1 MIVFDE
7 ILSTISEILRDNS
20 GITEP
25 FIINRDLNGRVRM
38 IFSETPRE
46 NKSLETLAAKMAERL
61 TPHGFP
67 AESIIV
73 FEPSSES
80 IKINAPSFTLENF
93 KNVTVVDRLAV
104 DADWTN
110 ICHPS
115 NGAPRVVFFSI
126 KGGVGRSTAM
136 AAAAWALA
144 QKGERVMVLDLDLE
158 SPGLSSYLLPE
169 ERRPK
174 YGVTDWLVEDLV
186 GNGDLLLNDMFA
198 LSELSHDGTIFVI
211 PAHGNIPGEY
221 VPKLGRVWMPR
232 VCQDGT
238 RTSWAGRLGELLA
251 ALEARLE
258 PSVILIDSR
267 AGIDE
272 ISSACVTGLGAEKIL
287 LFAIDSEQTWT
298 GYDILFKYWLK
309 TGVAE
314 EIRDR
319 LQIIGAMIPEVDSVK
334 YFDGLCERAWDIFR
348 DSLYDE
354 IPADKV
360 ESNPFSYDKDDES
373 APHFPWKIRWNRS
386 FASLQ
391 SIHYRMLAIDGGE
404 VNAVFGPLIDGLLST
419 IDEGRVDSYEE

>member
-7 ILSTISEILRDNS
+7 ILSTISEILCDNS
-20 GITEP
+20 RITEP
-25 FIINRDLNGRVRM
+25 FVINRDLNGRVRM
-38 IFSETPRE
+38 IFSETSRG
-46 NKSLETLAAKMAERL
+46 NKNLETLAAKMAERL

-67 AESIIV
+67 MESIV
-73 FEPSSES
+73 AFEPSLEL
-80 IKINAPSFTLENF
+80 IKANVPSFTLESF

-110 ICHPS
+110 ICPPS
-115 NGAPRVVFFSI
+115 DGTPRVVFFSI
-126 KGGVGRSTAM
+126 KGGVGRSTTM
-136 AAAAWALA
+136 AATAWALA
-144 QKGERVMVLDLDLE
+144 QNGERVMVLDLDLE

-186 GNGDLLLNDMFA
+186 DNGDSLLNDMFA
-198 LSELSHDGTIFVI
+198 LSELSHDGAIYVV
-211 PAHGNIPGEY
+211 PAHGKIPGEY
-221 VPKLGRVWMPR
+221 VPKLGRVWMPK
-232 VCQDGT
+232 VCQGGT
-238 RTSWAGRLGELLA
+238 RTSWAGRLGQLLS
-251 ALEARLE
+251 ALEARLQ
-258 PSVILIDSR
+258 PDIILIDSR

-272 ISSACVTGLGAEKIL
+272 ISSACVTDLGAKKIL

-319 LQIIGAMIPEVDSVK
+319 LQIIGAMIPEVDSDK
-334 YFDGLCERAWDIFR
+334 YLDGLCERAWDIFR

-354 IPADKV
+354 ISVDKA
-360 ESNPFSYDKDDES
+360 ESNPFSYDKGEES

-391 SIHYRMLAIDGGE
+391 SIHYRMLATDGGE
-404 VNAVFGPLIDGLLST
+404 VDSVFGPLIDGLLP
-419 IDEGRVDSYEE
+419 IVDEGKVDSYGE